1 MGFYISRVYSSLFV
15 CADSIKHYISWNQ
28 SGNYTILDG
37 NQETLLNNP
46 DSNLE
51 SESDIIQITKME
63 NKYTILTNTSNDDY
77 KIDQMNRDDT
87 NNNKQIIE
95 NIEEEDDM
103 NLNID
108 ISNENKDK
116 DNLKQILFNKNDND
130 L

>member
-46 DSNLE
+46 ESNLE

-63 NKYTILTNTSNDDY
+63 NKYTILKNTSPDDY
-77 KIDQMNRDDT
+77 KIDKMNRDDT
-87 NNNKQIIE
+87 NNNKLIIE
-95 NIEEEDDM
+95 NIEEEDDI

-108 ISNENKDK
+108 ISNENKD
-116 DNLKQILFNKNDND
+116 NLNQILFNKNDND

>member
-77 KIDQMNRDDT
+77 KIDQMNRHDT